1 MGLCGWVVFG
11 FFAGLVA
18 RAIMPGKQGLGL
30 IATSL
35 LGIAG
40 SFVGGFLA
48 SLLRGG
54 HWRAWERGFEPSG
67 FVGAVVGAFVLLL
80 LGEAMGRGRGRR

>member
-18 RAIMPGKQGLGL
+18 RALMPGRQGLGF
-30 IATSL
+30 IATTL

-40 SFVGGFLA
+40 SFVGGVMG
-48 SLLRGG
+48 SLLHGG
-54 HWRAWERGFEPSG
+54 TWHMLNRGFEPSG
-67 FVGAVVGAFVLLL
+67 FVGAVIGAFVLLL
-80 LGEAMGRGRGRR
+80 IGSAMGRDNRR

>member
-54 HWRAWERGFEPSG
+54 NWRVVEPSG

-80 LGEAMGRGRGRR
+80 LGSAMSGGRGRR

>member
-1 MGLCGWVVFG
+1 MGLCGWIVFG
-11 FFAGLVA
+11 FLAGLVA
-18 RAIMPGKQGLGL
+18 RALMPGKQGLGL
-30 IATSL
+30 IATTL
-35 LGIAG
+35 LGVAG

-54 HWRAWERGFEPSG
+54 NWRIVEPSG

-80 LGEAMGRGRGRR
+80 LGEALGRDRGRRR

>member
-54 HWRAWERGFEPSG
+54 NWRVVEPSG

-80 LGEAMGRGRGRR
+80 LGSAMGGGRGRR

>member
-11 FFAGLVA
+11 FLAGLVA
-18 RAIMPGKQGLGL
+18 RALMPGKQGLGL
-30 IATSL
+30 IATTL

-54 HWRAWERGFEPSG
+54 NWRVVEPSG

-80 LGEAMGRGRGRR
+80 IGSALGRNHRR

>member
-48 SLLRGG
+48 SLLR
-54 HWRAWERGFEPSG
+54 
-67 FVGAVVGAFVLLL
+67 AVAPQ
-80 LGEAMGRGRGRR
+80 MTCSPCW

>member
-40 SFVGGFLA
+40 SFVGGFLG

-54 HWRAWERGFEPSG
+54 NWRLVEPSG

-80 LGEAMGRGRGRR
+80 IGSAMGRNHRR